1 MDLIIDLQESYP
13 RKIQLTVAINFISSK
28 DAEEE
33 SVMYA
38 KSDNKE
44 FVTYDNANGIVDEL
58 QKKPLSRYQD
68 NLETS
73 IRDRERE
80 RKRDT
85 QREREEFHF

>member
-1 MDLIIDLQESYP
+1 
-13 RKIQLTVAINFISSK
+13 
-28 DAEEE
+28 
-33 SVMYA
+33 MYA

-80 RKRDT
+80 RE
-85 QREREEFHF
+85 RERERDRESNFIFDSVQLLYYK

>member
-1 MDLIIDLQESYP
+1 
-13 RKIQLTVAINFISSK
+13 
-28 DAEEE
+28 
-33 SVMYA
+33 MYA

-80 RKRDT
+80 RKRER
-85 QREREEFHF
+85 QRESNFIFGSVQLLYYK

>member
-1 MDLIIDLQESYP
+1 
-13 RKIQLTVAINFISSK
+13 
-28 DAEEE
+28 
-33 SVMYA
+33 MYA

-80 RKRDT
+80 RKRER
-85 QREREEFHF
+85 QRESNFIFDSVQLLYYK